1 MNPDVELRHEIF
13 EALNWDPI
21 ACAAS
26 VDVRVEGGVVTL
38 TGELADAA
46 QKAAVECA
54 VRRVSAAADF
64 INELHVRAGA
74 EGLVAPTEISA
85 SDSYP

>member
-21 ACAAS
+21 ACTAS
-26 VDVRVEGGVVTL
+26 IDVRVEGGVVTL

-64 INELHVRAGA
+64 IDKLHVRAGG
-74 EGLVAPTEISA
+74 EGRVAPAKNSA
-85 SDSYP
+85 SDLRP